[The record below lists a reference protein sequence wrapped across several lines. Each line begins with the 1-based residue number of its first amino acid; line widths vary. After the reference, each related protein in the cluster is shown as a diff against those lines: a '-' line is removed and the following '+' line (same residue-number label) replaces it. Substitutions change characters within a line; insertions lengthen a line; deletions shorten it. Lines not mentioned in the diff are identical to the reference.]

1 MQLTLPYTDLTVA
14 APRIQ
19 RRKYQVLL
27 GIACVYFFFNSFLL
41 PDGLLYTILLSPIFL
56 VWLRLH
62 KVPIGRYAFIYFL
75 CWLPLLVIH
84 YAYGISL
91 PDYLKSSVLYFTVF
105 LFAVTVHTYFRHY
118 SFTYESIMEK
128 VLKLNFLFVI
138 VAVFL
143 LVADKKDI
151 LWSVTDISEGVSD
164 FPRLRMLTYEPSY
177 YSLLLI
183 PSLLYY
189 FQYIFYRNISRRQWV
204 LLITVLISLGLSLS
218 YGAIFISMLSLG
230 LFVLFNFL
238 SGLRRQQNKRFIL
251 FLGILFVLAVTLVLG
266 LFSNSGF
273 VLRILNIFDGND
285 SSINNRSSQ
294 AYFLALS
301 IADLKSQIFGV
312 GPGQLKL
319 LGQDLISTVYSFA
332 TDEATGQTGTARIPS
347 SMAETLA
354 IFGYLGFFLKIA
366 FELYLFRK
374 TRVKRSSFRFCLF
387 IFMFIYQFV
396 GSFSTNIVEIFFW
409 VLAFSGAFPD
419 TWFKKPDPDPRPE
432 ELHLQV

>member
-1 MQLTLPYTDLTVA
+1 MQLALSYSELTVP
-14 APRIQ
+14 APKIQ
-19 RRKYQVLL
+19 RRKYKIFL
-27 GIACVYFFFNSFLL
+27 GVACLYFFFNSFLL
-41 PDGLLYTILLSPIFL
+41 PDGLLYTILLSPFFL
-56 VWLRLH
+56 VWLRMH
-62 KVPIGRYAFIYFL
+62 KVPIARYSTIYLF

-84 YAYGISL
+84 YSFGISL
-91 PDYLKSSVLYFTVF
+91 SDYLKSSALYYTVF
-105 LFAVTVHTYFRHY
+105 LFAVTVYTYFRLY
-118 SFTYESIMEK
+118 GFTYESLMEK
-128 VLKLNFLFVI
+128 ILKLNFLFVI

-143 LVADKKDI
+143 LVADKKEL

-189 FQYIFYRNISRRQWV
+189 FQYIFYRNINRRQWV
-204 LLITVLISLGLSLS
+204 LLFTVLISLGLSLS
-218 YGAIFISMLSLG
+218 YGAIFISVLTLG
-230 LFVLFNFL
+230 LFILFNFF
-238 SGLRRQQNKRFIL
+238 SGLRRKQNSRFI
-251 FLGILFVLAVTLVLG
+251 FILGLGLVIAVVLILG
-266 LFSNSGF
+266 LFANSGF

-301 IADLKSQIFGV
+301 IADLKSQLFGV

-319 LGQDLISTVYSFA
+319 LGQDLISTVYSFS

-354 IFGYLGFFLKIA
+354 IFGYLGFVLKIG
-366 FELYLFRK
+366 FELFLFRK
-374 TRVKRSSFRFCLF
+374 TKVKRSSFRLCLF

-409 VLAFSGAFPD
+409 VLAFSNAFPD
-419 TWFKKPDPDPRPE
+419 TWFKKPEATPLAE
-432 ELHLQV
+432 EQLL